1 MTLAAIFL
9 SFSFALQTSPLQA
22 TLVVQ
27 AQSTAPATTS
37 EGATQDQSSS
47 QQSPSSTS
55 QTPPPSKTTPESTGS
70 NPHPALRHKKKVT
83 QANCTPASGGSSSA
97 AGQTAASGKPA
108 GNTSGN
114 GSASNSAQTKA
125 SVESNCP
132 PSKVIVRQGGT
143 SEPAI
148 QLAGGDDSSKTRG
161 DAAQNLAT
169 AEANL
174 QKIAGRDLTP
184 GQRDMVTQIGKF
196 MDQSKAA
203 TAAGDVERARTLA
216 WKAQTLSEELVNPQ
230 K

>member
-9 SFSFALQTSPLQA
+9 SLSLAQQTAALQGMP
-22 TLVVQ
+22 VVQ

-37 EGATQDQSSS
+37 DSATQDQSNS
-47 QQSPSSTS
+47 QQSPSSS
-55 QTPPPSKTTPESTGS
+55 SPAPPSSKTTPATTGS
-70 NPHPALRHKKKVT
+70 KPHAPLRHKKKVA
-83 QANCTPASGGSSSA
+83 QANCNAPSGASPSA
-97 AGQTAASGKPA
+97 TGQTAASGKSA
-108 GNTSGN
+108 GSGN
-114 GSASNSAQTKA
+114 GSASNSAQAKT
-125 SVESNCP
+125 SGSSNCP

-161 DAAQNLAT
+161 DATQNLAT

-203 TAAGDVERARTLA
+203 TAAGDLERARTLA

>member
-9 SFSFALQTSPLQA
+9 SFSLALQSAALQGM
-22 TLVVQ
+22 LVVQ

-37 EGATQDQSSS
+37 DTAQDQSNS
-47 QQSPSSTS
+47 QQSPASSS
-55 QTPPPSKTTPESTGS
+55 QAPPSSKTTPATTGT
-70 NPHPALRHKKKVT
+70 NPHPALRHKKKVV
-83 QANCTPASGGSSSA
+83 QANCNAASGTTSSA
-97 AGQTAASGKPA
+97 AGQTTASGKSA
-108 GNTSGN
+108 GSGN
-114 GSASNSAQTKA
+114 GSASNSGQAKT
-125 SVESNCP
+125 SGSSNCP